1 MNAGMMPMA
10 AAAAAAAGKSA
21 VWTACRAALARAAA
35 GSSAAAAA
43 TRAACVTA
51 PSHASARA
59 AASSA
64 ASAAADAASADAALK
79 RTVLHEYHLA
89 NGAKMVP
96 FAGYEMPIQYKD
108 SIVDSSTFC
117 RTNASV
123 FDVSQ
128 MCGVTLT
135 GADVLDYMHRI
146 VVGDIKALK
155 PGTGTLS
162 VMLNARGGIID
173 DTVVTKVNET
183 EVYMVV
189 NAGCRCDARAL

>member
-1 MNAGMMPMA
+1 MSAGMQTVVAAALARALPALRAAAATATHRGAHQAPLARAAASAAAADA
-10 AAAAAAAGKSA
+10 AAAAA
-21 VWTACRAALARAAA
+21 
-35 GSSAAAAA
+35 
-43 TRAACVTA
+43 
-51 PSHASARA
+51 P
-59 AASSA
+59 
-64 ASAAADAASADAALK
+64 LK

-123 FDVSQ
+123 FDVSH

-155 PGTGTLS
+155 PGTGSLS

-173 DTVVTKVNET
+173 DTVVTKVSDT

-189 NAGCRCDARAL
+189 NAGCRCARAAALLSPIAEKKTRRRRLLGR